1 MRKKFKVVLALGGGG
16 VRGLAHIGVLK
27 VFEREKIPIDLIVGT
42 SMGAVIGGAYALSK
56 DSFYLERKVLELL
69 KKKPIA
75 KLEALAGESRPEEKR
90 MIVEGLVSFV
100 KDLLLW
106 NLKGIKR
113 SMGNGAEIKE
123 IVRELVEKESF
134 SQTKIPFACI
144 ACDLKTGDEVILNK
158 GKLADA
164 VMASS
169 SVAAVF
175 PPVKLGERLLID
187 GGITSEVPTE
197 AASKLGADFIIVVNV
212 EQKIFYDKFR
222 HGMDILFQSDEIRS
236 HELIR
241 LKMQLADFIVQPQI
255 GDVSWAAF
263 SQGLR
268 CIQEGE
274 KAAEE
279 SLDKLKK
286 ALLKKKRAH
295 NFKKFFLIKNFL
307 RRDRKTAKIGLK

>member
-1 MRKKFKVVLALGGGG
+1 MRKRFKVALALGGGG

-27 VFEREKIPIDLIVGT
+27 ILERESIPIDLIVGT

-56 DSFYLERKVLELL
+56 DSFYLERKILEVLRQ
-69 KKKPIA
+69 KPIA

-90 MIVEGLVSFV
+90 MIIEGLVSFV
-100 KDLLLW
+100 KDLFLW

-113 SMGNGAEIKE
+113 SMGNGAEIRQLIE
-123 IVRELVEKESF
+123 ELVEKAHF

-144 ACDLKTGDEVILNK
+144 ACDLKTGDEIILNK
-158 GKLADA
+158 GKMVDA

-175 PPVKLGERLLID
+175 PPVKLGERLLVD

-197 AASKLGADFIIVVNV
+197 AAHSLSADFIIVVNV

-222 HGMDILFQSDEIRS
+222 HGMDILFQADEIRS

-241 LKMQLADFIVQPQI
+241 LKLQLADFTIQPQV
-255 GDVSWAAF
+255 GDISWAAF

-274 KAAEE
+274 KAAE
-279 SLDKLKK
+279 K
-286 ALLKKKRAH
+286 ALPELKAALTRKRRRH
-295 NFKKFFLIKNFL
+295 NLKKFFLIK
-307 RRDRKTAKIGLK
+307 